1 MSPLGLSL
9 TTKFSCFFT
18 RFFSNQSRFGRICLV
33 NAVIQ
38 NWLILWQFFS
48 LTFLKMFHLSQLL
61 FMFHDII
68 YYGASQFTWFCIII
82 RKGMQSLTM
91 ITATWTT
98 FQQDVSVSC
107 FLLLTLS
114 ISSLFLFR
122 AECVILTVTAP
133 SCPCRRRAIRL
144 GCSGL
149 NEISSSGLG
158 NRLVLP
164 CSWEISKESS
174 TEGPPAELCWN
185 YNFQMFF
192 IL

>member
-1 MSPLGLSL
+1 MNYISTG
-9 TTKFSCFFT
+9 C
-18 RFFSNQSRFGRICLV
+18 
-33 NAVIQ
+33 
-38 NWLILWQFFS
+38 
-48 LTFLKMFHLSQLL
+48 LSQ
-61 FMFHDII
+61 
-68 YYGASQFTWFCIII
+68 
-82 RKGMQSLTM
+82 
-91 ITATWTT
+91 
-98 FQQDVSVSC
+98 
-107 FLLLTLS
+107 LLLTLS

-185 YNFQMFF
+185 YNFHIFSPHSLKSKIIFLIKWDFKAQEGSNSANQTEDCGINLTFKF
-192 IL
+192 VIQHYSLDVDDVREFCKDRLWFNID